1 MAGDHPRNVAGMH
14 AAARCGARTRKG
26 TPCAAPAVNGRKR
39 CRMHGGAPGSG
50 APPRN
55 RNALRSGLY
64 TAESLEMRRHVTRL
78 VRETRKIIEEM

>member
-1 MAGDHPRNVAGMH
+1 
-14 AAARCGARTRKG
+14 
-26 TPCAAPAVNGRKR
+26 
-39 CRMHGGAPGSG
+39 MHGGAPGSG